1 MGAAKKRI
9 LIVEDDPSVR
19 SLLEKTLAVQYE
31 VESISDGI
39 SAARRVTRAPA
50 ADVILCDVML
60 PGMDGLEVA
69 RRAKVS
75 AIWSHV
81 PIIFLTARTTPRD
94 VIQGIQAGARLYM
107 TKPFKLQDLLDKVA
121 KVAGA

>member
-19 SLLEKTLAVQYE
+19 TLLEKTLAVQYE
-31 VESISDGI
+31 VESVGDGI
-39 SAARRVTRAPA
+39 SAARRITRAPA
-50 ADVILCDVML
+50 ADIILCDVML

-69 RRAKVS
+69 RRAKAS

-94 VIQGIQAGARLYM
+94 VIQGIQAGARLYL

-121 KVAGA
+121 KVTGA